1 MNGPSFN
8 ERTCGAENAPR
19 RVIIAAGYWF
29 HLETAGKSMKASEF
43 GRWAK
48 TRAQGMSRFVLL
60 KGVLAYGLPMFVI
73 MTFLIPHPKL
83 THAQSALLW
92 LLTGAAYGIVM
103 WFLQEY
109 RYRKA
114 DRAS

>member
-1 MNGPSFN
+1 
-8 ERTCGAENAPR
+8 
-19 RVIIAAGYWF
+19 
-29 HLETAGKSMKASEF
+29 
-43 GRWAK
+43 
-48 TRAQGMSRFVLL
+48 
-60 KGVLAYGLPMFVI
+60 
-73 MTFLIPHPKL
+73 LIPHPKL